1 MEIELI
7 IDGQDIPMNRFVEK
21 IITGVVSGAAESLN
35 GVEKDWKEL
44 SITIKR

>member
-7 IDGQDIPMNRFVEK
+7 IDGEDIPMNRFVEK
-21 IITGVVSGAAESLN
+21 ILSGVVGGAAESLN

-44 SITIKR
+44 SIKIRR